1 MVDWCDASQ
10 VGRQVAVRAVRRQGR
25 VRAARRREVLP
36 RLLGQEDRRR
46 RNRRARVRAQALHPR
61 ALRREIPHLPFHA
74 EAPLRSAD
82 RRRRWVRF
90 VPHANAL
97 SELRLGR
104 AGLPSRRR
112 SGRTAFL
119 GDSRRRRR
127 GRGHR
132 AVGRRQMAHGNIPV
146 GKPRT
151 GGLERRD
158 VSYNLSFSLQLVHI
172 PREEPMNR
180 ARVVF
185 AATAVCAAFVGSTVI
200 AQQST
205 PQAPPMQSILA
216 GKKFIPPVKGQA
228 EIEYVKSPTRR
239 EGSTLITKITVK
251 NTMNAPIPRL
261 KVAETWYDKQQ
272 NMLPGGEAV
281 VNGLLQP
288 GEVQTLEVRTPTN
301 PNFQVQMFMLT
312 HDNGGVK
319 PHLVKSL
326 DESKKEPAAKNASA
340 TKPAPA
346 KAAKKK

>member
-1 MVDWCDASQ
+1 
-10 VGRQVAVRAVRRQGR
+10 
-25 VRAARRREVLP
+25 
-36 RLLGQEDRRR
+36 
-46 RNRRARVRAQALHPR
+46 
-61 ALRREIPHLPFHA
+61 
-74 EAPLRSAD
+74 
-82 RRRRWVRF
+82 
-90 VPHANAL
+90 
-97 SELRLGR
+97 
-104 AGLPSRRR
+104 
-112 SGRTAFL
+112 
-119 GDSRRRRR
+119 
-127 GRGHR
+127 
-132 AVGRRQMAHGNIPV
+132 
-146 GKPRT
+146 
-151 GGLERRD
+151 
-158 VSYNLSFSLQLVHI
+158 
-172 PREEPMNR
+172 MNR

-239 EGSTLITKITVK
+239 EGSTLVTKITVK
-251 NTMNAPIPRL
+251 NKMTAPIPRL

-281 VNGLLQP
+281 VSGLLQP

-301 PNFQVQMFMLT
+301 PNFQVQMFMFT
-312 HDNGGVK
+312 HANGGVK

-326 DESKKEPAAKNASA
+326 DEPKKEPAAKNASA